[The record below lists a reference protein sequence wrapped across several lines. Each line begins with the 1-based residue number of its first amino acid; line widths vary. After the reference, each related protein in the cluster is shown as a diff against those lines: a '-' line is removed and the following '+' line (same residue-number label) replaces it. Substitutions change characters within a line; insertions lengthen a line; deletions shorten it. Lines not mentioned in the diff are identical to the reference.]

1 MYLSDFKNFIESE
14 KKYSKHTVSAYVNDL
29 EEFNKFLKINSVKL
43 NEKLNYSF
51 VRQWIVEL
59 SENGLSTRSI
69 NRKISSLKSYFNFL
83 IAINKLNVSP
93 LKLHRNLKVEPKII
107 IPFNEREMDKVFEIF
122 NNNSG
127 KLDRDFLIIEILYS
141 TGIRR
146 DELINLKFEDIYFE
160 QGLIKVLGKRNKE
173 RLVPVLPNLLS
184 KIKKYSSNNSINS
197 YLFKS
202 KNGKKISPSTI
213 YRIVKKYFRQ
223 ISSKNKI
230 SPHVLR
236 HSFATHMI
244 NNGADINSVKE
255 ILGHSSLAS
264 TQIYTKIKVPK
275 MLNDYMLNHPREKR

>member
-1 MYLSDFKNFIESE
+1 MYLNDFKNFIESE
-14 KKYSKHTVSAYVNDL
+14 KKYSKHTVSAYINDL
-29 EEFNKFLKINSVKL
+29 EEFNKFLNINRVKL

-59 SENGLSTRSI
+59 SENGLSSRSI

-93 LKLHRNLKVEPKII
+93 LKLHRNLKVDPKII

>member
-14 KKYSKHTVSAYVNDL
+14 KKYSKHTVNAYVNDL
-29 EEFNKFLKINSVKL
+29 EEFNNFLNTNSVKL

-83 IAINKLNVSP
+83 VAINKLKISP
-93 LKLHRNLKVEPKII
+93 LKLHKNLKVEPKII

-122 NNNSG
+122 NNNSD

-184 KIKKYSSNNSINS
+184 KIKKYSSNNSISS

>member
-29 EEFNKFLKINSVKL
+29 EEFNKFLNINRVKL

>member
-59 SENGLSTRSI
+59 SENGLSSRSI

-93 LKLHRNLKVEPKII
+93 LKLHRNLKVDPKII

-184 KIKKYSSNNSINS
+184 KIKKFSSNNSINS

>member
-1 MYLSDFKNFIESE
+1 MYLNDFKNFIESE

-29 EEFNKFLKINSVKL
+29 EEFNKFLNTNSVKL
-43 NEKLNYSF
+43 NDKLNYSF
-51 VRQWIVEL
+51 IRQWIVEL

-173 RLVPVLPNLLS
+173 RLVPILPNLLS
-184 KIKKYSSNNSINS
+184 KIKNYSSNNSINN

>member
-1 MYLSDFKNFIESE
+1 MYLNDFKNFIESE

-29 EEFNKFLKINSVKL
+29 EEFNKFLNTNSVKL

-184 KIKKYSSNNSINS
+184 KIKKYSSNNSISS

>member
-107 IPFNEREMDKVFEIF
+107 IPFNEKEMDKVFEIF
-122 NNNSG
+122 NNNSD

-184 KIKKYSSNNSINS
+184 KIKKYSSNNYINS

>member
-14 KKYSKHTVSAYVNDL
+14 KKYSKHTVNAYVNDL
-29 EEFNKFLKINSVKL
+29 EEFNKFLKVNSVKL

-51 VRQWIVEL
+51 VRQWIVAL

-83 IAINKLNVSP
+83 IAIDKLNVSP

-184 KIKKYSSNNSINS
+184 KIKKYSSNNSNTN

>member
-29 EEFNKFLKINSVKL
+29 EEFNKFLNINRVKL

-59 SENGLSTRSI
+59 SENGLSSRSI

-93 LKLHRNLKVEPKII
+93 LKLHRNLKVDPKII

>member
-14 KKYSKHTVSAYVNDL
+14 KKYSKHTVSAYINDL
-29 EEFNKFLKINSVKL
+29 EEFNKFLNINRVKL

-59 SENGLSTRSI
+59 SENGLSSRSI

-184 KIKKYSSNNSINS
+184 KIKKYSSNNSIDS

>member
-14 KKYSKHTVSAYVNDL
+14 KKYSKHTVSAYINDL
-29 EEFNKFLKINSVKL
+29 EEFNKFLNINRVKL

-59 SENGLSTRSI
+59 SENGLSSRSI

-184 KIKKYSSNNSINS
+184 KIKKYISNNSINS

>member
-29 EEFNKFLKINSVKL
+29 EEFNKFLNINRVKL

-59 SENGLSTRSI
+59 SENGLSSRSI

-93 LKLHRNLKVEPKII
+93 LKLHRNLKVDPKII

-184 KIKKYSSNNSINS
+184 KIKKYSSNNSINN

>member
-14 KKYSKHTVSAYVNDL
+14 KKYSKHTVSAYINDL
-29 EEFNKFLKINSVKL
+29 EEFNKFLNINRVKL

-59 SENGLSTRSI
+59 SENGLSSRSI

-93 LKLHRNLKVEPKII
+93 LKLHRNLKVDPKII

>member
-14 KKYSKHTVSAYVNDL
+14 KKYSKHTVSAYINDL
-29 EEFNKFLKINSVKL
+29 EEFNKFLNINRVKL

-59 SENGLSTRSI
+59 SENGLSSRSI

-93 LKLHRNLKVEPKII
+93 LKLHRNLKVDPKII

-184 KIKKYSSNNSINS
+184 KIKKYSSNNSIDS

>member
-14 KKYSKHTVSAYVNDL
+14 KKYSKHTVSAYINEL
-29 EEFNKFLKINSVKL
+29 EEFNKFLNINRVKL

-59 SENGLSTRSI
+59 SENGLSSRSI

-83 IAINKLNVSP
+83 IAINKLNVST
-93 LKLHRNLKVEPKII
+93 LKLQRNLKVEPKII

-173 RLVPVLPNLLS
+173 RLVPILPNLLS
-184 KIKKYSSNNSINS
+184 KIKKYSSNNSINN

>member
-1 MYLSDFKNFIESE
+1 MYLNDFKNFIESE

-29 EEFNKFLKINSVKL
+29 EEFNKFLNTNSVKL

-173 RLVPVLPNLLS
+173 RLVPILPNLLS
-184 KIKKYSSNNSINS
+184 KIKNYSSNNSINN

>member
-29 EEFNKFLKINSVKL
+29 EEFNKFLNINSVKL

-173 RLVPVLPNLLS
+173 RLVPILPNLLS
-184 KIKKYSSNNSINS
+184 KIKNYSSNNSINN

>member
-1 MYLSDFKNFIESE
+1 MYLNDFKNFIESE

-29 EEFNKFLKINSVKL
+29 EEFNKFLNTNSVKL

-202 KNGKKISPSTI
+202 KNGKKISPTTI

>member
-29 EEFNKFLKINSVKL
+29 EEFNKFLNINSVKL

-184 KIKKYSSNNSINS
+184 KIKNYNSNNSINS

>member
-14 KKYSKHTVSAYVNDL
+14 KKYSKHTVSAYINDL
-29 EEFNKFLKINSVKL
+29 EEFNKFLNINRVKL

-59 SENGLSTRSI
+59 SENGLSSRSI

-107 IPFNEREMDKVFEIF
+107 IPFNEREMDRVFEIF

>member
-29 EEFNKFLKINSVKL
+29 EEFNKFLNTNSVKL

-184 KIKKYSSNNSINS
+184 KIKKYSSNNSISS

>member
-1 MYLSDFKNFIESE
+1 MYLNDFKNFIESE

-29 EEFNKFLKINSVKL
+29 EEFNKFLNTNSVKL

-83 IAINKLNVSP
+83 IAIDKLNVSP

-173 RLVPVLPNLLS
+173 RLVPILPNLLS
-184 KIKKYSSNNSINS
+184 KIKNYSSNNSINN

>member
-1 MYLSDFKNFIESE
+1 MYLNDFKNFIESE

-29 EEFNKFLKINSVKL
+29 EEFNKFLNTNSVKL

-184 KIKKYSSNNSINS
+184 KIKKYNSNNSINS

>member
-29 EEFNKFLKINSVKL
+29 EEFNKFLNINRVKL

-184 KIKKYSSNNSINS
+184 KIKKYSSNNSIDS

>member
-29 EEFNKFLKINSVKL
+29 EEFNKFLNTNSVKL

>member
-29 EEFNKFLKINSVKL
+29 EEFNKFLNTNSVKL

-173 RLVPVLPNLLS
+173 RLVPILPNLLS
-184 KIKKYSSNNSINS
+184 KIKNYSSNNSINN

>member
-14 KKYSKHTVSAYVNDL
+14 KKYSKHTVSAYINDL
-29 EEFNKFLKINSVKL
+29 EEFNKFLNINRVKL

-59 SENGLSTRSI
+59 SENGLSSRSI

-93 LKLHRNLKVEPKII
+93 LKLHRNLKVDPKII

-127 KLDRDFLIIEILYS
+127 KLDRDYLIIEILYS

>member
-93 LKLHRNLKVEPKII
+93 LKLHRNLKVDPKII

>member
-1 MYLSDFKNFIESE
+1 MYLNDFKNFIESE

-29 EEFNKFLKINSVKL
+29 EEFNKFLNINSVKL